1 MRLHIIYLLI
11 FISIRTCFAQ
21 TTDVL
26 EYKAES
32 LSNLADFYFTANN
45 VDKAIDYELQSLVI
59 KDSLF
64 GNNSIQYASS
74 ALNIAKYYYT
84 RGKDNNAE
92 HASTHPSDF
101 VNATNYLTLVMK
113 TIKDTYLCGFFDMD
127 SLSKYQ
133 TWQSINGLYDNLF
146 PSYVAKNQNDS
157 TISLLYNTI
166 LFSKG
171 ITWREK
177 PTREVNWK
185 NIQKEL
191 QEGEIAI
198 ELISPVTPEN
208 DNIEFYALTIK
219 SGYNAPHM
227 IKLFNILQIQDSLN
241 TCTTKKEKDII
252 IGKLIW
258 KNLRKELI
266 SVKKVFFSPT
276 SFLHNIAIE
285 YLPINDYEY
294 YSDNL
299 DFYRLTSTFELT
311 KPRTKKRYKRATL
324 YGGLK
329 YEDDLNYKNKEN
341 KLKKDRSGFEPLYN
355 TINEI
360 TMIRTILEESGIEC
374 TSYSGTDGD
383 EASFYKLSGQ
393 DLDILHL
400 ATHGMWVKTGLPLD
414 EDIPLSNSFLALS
427 KANNHFNKANN
438 DGRIT
443 ALEISTLNF
452 THLDLVILSAC
463 ESALGEFGFDDGILG
478 LQRGFKK
485 AGANTIL
492 MSLDKVDDEATRIL
506 MVEFYRNLMNGKT
519 KRQSLKEAQQHLR
532 KVENGKYDDPK
543 YWASFIMLDGLD

>member
-32 LSNLADFYFTANN
+32 LSNLADFYFSANN

-74 ALNIAKYYYT
+74 AINIAKYYYT
-84 RGKDNNAE
+84 RGKEKNAE
-92 HASTHPSDF
+92 LGSIHPSDL

-127 SLSKYQ
+127 SLSRYH

-177 PTREVNWK
+177 PTQEVNWK

-191 QEGEIAI
+191 REGEVAI

-208 DNIEFYALTIK
+208 DNIVFYALTLK
-219 SGYNAPHM
+219 SGYSAPHM

-241 TCTTKKEKDII
+241 TCTTQKEKDII

-258 KNLRKELI
+258 KNLRKELVG
-266 SVKKVFFSPT
+266 VKKVYFSPT

-285 YLPINDYEY
+285 YLPINDFEY
-294 YSDNL
+294 YSDSL
-299 DFYRLTSTFELT
+299 EFYRLSSTIELT
-311 KPRTKKRYKRATL
+311 KSRTKKRYKRATL
-324 YGGLK
+324 YGGLE
-329 YEDDLNYKNKEN
+329 YENDLNYKNKEN
-341 KLKKDRSGFEPLYN
+341 KHKIDRSGFEPLYN

-360 TMIRTILEESGIEC
+360 TMIRDILEGSGIKC
-374 TSYSGTDGD
+374 VSFSGTDGD
-383 EASFYKLSGQ
+383 KASIYKLSGQ
-393 DLDILHL
+393 DFDILHL
-400 ATHGMWVKTGLPLD
+400 ATHGIWVKTGLPLD

-427 KANNHFNKANN
+427 KANNYFDKASNN
-438 DGRIT
+438 GIVT
-443 ALEISTLNF
+443 ALEISALDF
-452 THLDLVILSAC
+452 TNLDLVILSAC

-485 AGANTIL
+485 AGANTII
-492 MSLDKVDDEATRIL
+492 MSLDKVDDEATMIL
-506 MVEFYRNLMNGKT
+506 MVEFYRNLMSGKT
-519 KRQSLKEAQQHLR
+519 KHQSLEDAQQSLR
-532 KVENGKYDDPK
+532 KVENGKYDNPK
-543 YWASFIMLDGLD
+543 YWASFIMLDGIN